1 MIKVLTPQQLKEHNK
16 LLKQQLLLKQ
26 KEEQEELEREEQE
39 RIDHEKEIDDWIKKI
54 PTILQEIENLQE
66 IKKDNQTIN
75 NDIIIIWKQVKQKSD
90 IWHKHKQS
98 DIEWLDW
105 KIDKINTELNS
116 LPNKILNE
124 AKKLIPNDRKPRVED
139 IIWLSEYVNKSISNI
154 EFPKQEKTDLSDYYT
169 KDKIYT
175 KEEVYNKT
183 QTYTK
188 KEVDDK
194 VGRNKQNGGYNYIRD
209 SVTDDYFTRSSTK
222 ISDQLALL
230 IQIWG
235 ALTLAYAAKTG
246 DYTLT
251 ASDYTVDCTANTFT
265 ITLPTAVW
273 IEGRIY
279 NIKNSGTGVITINT
293 TSSQTIDGGTTAT
306 ISTQYENITVQS
318 TGANWIIL

>member
-1 MIKVLTPQQLKEHNK
+1 MIKVLTPQQLKEHNR
-16 LLKQQLLLKQ
+16 LLQQELLLKQ

-39 RIDHEKEIDDWIKKI
+39 RIDHEKEIDDWIEKI
-54 PTILQEIENLQE
+54 PTILQEIEKLQE

-124 AKKLIPNDRKPRVED
+124 AKKLIPNDRKPKVED
-139 IIWLSEYVNKSISNI
+139 IIWLSEYVNNSISKI
-154 EFPKQEKTDLSDYYT
+154 EFPKIEKTDLSDYYT
-169 KDKIYT
+169 K
-175 KEEVYNKT
+175 EEVYSKT

-222 ISDQLALL
+222 IESEIANNYTPFVTITNAQRLALTPSV
-230 IQIWG
+230 G
-235 ALTLAYAAKTG
+235 
-246 DYTLT
+246 
-251 ASDYTVDCTANTFT
+251 YTVYCSDT
-265 ITLPTAVW
+265 IEWLY
-273 IEGRIY
+273 IY
-279 NIKNSGTGVITINT
+279 
-293 TSSQTIDGGTTAT
+293 TSSGRQRL
-306 ISTQYENITVQS
+306 QM
-318 TGANWIIL
+318 IIVS